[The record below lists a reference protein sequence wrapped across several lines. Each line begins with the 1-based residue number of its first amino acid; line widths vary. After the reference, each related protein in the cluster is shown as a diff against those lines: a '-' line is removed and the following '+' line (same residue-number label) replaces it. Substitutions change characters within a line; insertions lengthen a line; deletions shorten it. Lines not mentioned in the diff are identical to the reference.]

1 MARPQVAKP
10 PRASAGLSSA
20 ASRAALPS
28 LNALQAF
35 ESAARHASFTR
46 AAREL
51 GVTQTAVSHQV
62 RGLEETLGTSL
73 FRRGPRG
80 VALTREGE
88 RWAGEL
94 AVVFAQLREAH
105 ARLCQPRESSR
116 PAISVSIIPSFAARW
131 LVPRLGRFLVSHPEV
146 DVRVSASERLVDFSV
161 DPVDIAIRFGSGKYP
176 GLVTTKLADDALIAV
191 AAPSLIAKHGRWNV
205 GHLSSE
211 NLLHDDFP
219 DGWSRWFEACSRA
232 LPARVRKSQLTD
244 SSMLVEAVVR
254 GQGVGLARWS
264 LAIDEL
270 ELGRLA
276 LPFPDVPPLP
286 TGHAYYVVAPRESLR
301 RAPVAQFRNWVLE
314 ESRSLRTPAR

>member
-1 MARPQVAKP
+1 MARALAGNPLTAA
-10 PRASAGLSSA
+10 RASG
-20 ASRAALPS
+20 RERPPPLPS

-35 ESAARHASFTR
+35 EAAARHASFTR
-46 AAREL
+46 AASEL

-62 RGLEETLGTSL
+62 RGLEESLGVSL

-88 RWAGEL
+88 RWAAEL

-105 ARLCQPRESSR
+105 ARLCQHHDAGR
-116 PAISVSIIPSFAARW
+116 PAVSVSAIPSFAARW
-131 LVPRLGRFLVSHPEV
+131 LVPRLGRFLISHPKI
-146 DVRVSASERLVDFSV
+146 DVRISASERLVDFAAE
-161 DPVDIAIRFGSGKYP
+161 PVDIGIRYGAGKYP
-176 GLVTTKLADDALIAV
+176 GLITTKLADDALIAV
-191 AAPSLIAKHGRWNV
+191 AAPSLLAKHARWNL

-219 DGWSRWFEACSRA
+219 DGWSRWFESCSRP
-232 LPARVRKSQLTD
+232 LPARLRKSQLTD

-254 GQGVGLARWS
+254 GPGVGRARWS
-264 LAIDEL
+264 LAIDDI

-286 TGHAYYVVAPRESLR
+286 TGLSYYVVAPRESLR
-301 RAPVAQFRNWVLE
+301 RKPVAEFRNWVLDE
-314 ESRSLRTPAR
+314 AKSLRAPR